1 MSSNSEST
9 AYRLA
14 AAMIE
19 AAVQALEDTPEDGL
33 IGDAAVKLIGDAREI
48 VRWTIG
54 FMDGND
60 TRLNPKPAPAK
71 EAL

>member
-33 IGDAAVKLIGDAREI
+33 IGDTAVKLIGDAREI

-54 FMDGND
+54 FMDGN
-60 TRLNPKPAPAK
+60 K
-71 EAL
+71 